1 MANKKQI
8 TIFEGQRIRRVWD
21 DKKGLWY
28 FLVADVVRVLTN
40 SVDAGA
46 YWRKLKQRLREE
58 GSEVVTKC
66 HELKFMA
73 NDGKYYASDSADTET
88 MFRIIQSIPSPKAEP
103 FKLWLARVG
112 YERIEEIND
121 PEKALNRSRDYWQR
135 MGRSAKWIQQRMMG
149 QETRNKLTDYWSE
162 HEITKSEEY
171 AILTN
176 IIHQEWSEL
185 SVIQHK
191 NLKGLKRE
199 NLRDHMTEA
208 ELIFSALAEMS
219 TRGIA
224 ESQNAK
230 GMDEN
235 ALAGKKGGGVAKR
248 AREDYE
254 IETSK
259 RAVSGENF
267 LQSPKSG
274 KRLIKK

>member
-46 YWRKLKQRLREE
+46 YWRKLKPRLREE

>member
-1 MANKKQI
+1 
-8 TIFEGQRIRRVWD
+8 
-21 DKKGLWY
+21 
-28 FLVADVVRVLTN
+28 
-40 SVDAGA
+40 
-46 YWRKLKQRLREE
+46 
-58 GSEVVTKC
+58 
-66 HELKFMA
+66 
-73 NDGKYYASDSADTET
+73 
-88 MFRIIQSIPSPKAEP
+88 
-103 FKLWLARVG
+103 
-112 YERIEEIND
+112 
-121 PEKALNRSRDYWQR
+121 
-135 MGRSAKWIQQRMMG
+135 
-149 QETRNKLTDYWSE
+149 
-162 HEITKSEEY
+162 
-171 AILTN
+171 
-176 IIHQEWSEL
+176 
-185 SVIQHK
+185 
-191 NLKGLKRE
+191 
-199 NLRDHMTEA
+199 MTEA